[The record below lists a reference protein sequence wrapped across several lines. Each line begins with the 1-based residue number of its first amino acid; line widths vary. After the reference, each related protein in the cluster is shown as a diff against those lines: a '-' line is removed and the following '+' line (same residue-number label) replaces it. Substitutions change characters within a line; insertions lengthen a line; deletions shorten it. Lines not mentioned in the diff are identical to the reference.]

1 MISTLLPAAAV
12 AVESTIDREIPLFPA
27 EARHVRDAVVGR
39 QREFTTVRWC
49 ARQALGRLGLPVV
62 PILPGHRGAPR
73 WPEQLVGSMTHC
85 AGYRAAVLAPRAEVS
100 AIGIDAEP
108 NAPLPD
114 RVLDSI
120 SLPEERAWI
129 ERLSWSAAEVSWD
142 RLLFSIKESV
152 YKTWFPLTGRELGFE
167 DALVTVDPVTRTFR
181 ANLLLDRAVRAT
193 GVPTWFDGRFGTA
206 GGVLLT
212 AIALPARQPDRPADA
227 DRRLPSNVG

>member
-12 AVESTIDREIPLFPA
+12 AVESTVDREIALFPE
-27 EARHVRDAVVGR
+27 EAHQVRNAVVGR

-62 PILPGHRGAPR
+62 PILPGRRGAPQ
-73 WPEQLVGSMTHC
+73 WPGQLVGSMTHC
-85 AGYRAAVLAPRAEVS
+85 TGYRAAVLAPRSEVS

-120 SLPEERAWI
+120 SHPEERAWI
-129 ERLSWSAAEVSWD
+129 ERLRWSAADVAWD

-152 YKTWFPLTGRELGFE
+152 YKTWFPLMGRELGFE
-167 DALVTVDPVTRTFR
+167 DAIVTVDPEARTFR
-181 ANLLLDRAVRAT
+181 AQLLLDREVRAT
-193 GVPTWFDGRFGTA
+193 GAPTWFDGRFGTA

-212 AIALPARQPDRPADA
+212 AIALPARQPGSPADA
-227 DRRLPSNVG
+227 DRHLPSGVR